1 MRLWIAAA
9 LVALPLQAH
18 AQLDVKCA
26 GWAIDRDIIDRRS
39 EVIDKMIAWVEAAPE
54 GPSERD
60 IALSK
65 HLRASQIFT
74 ERDFAETQRLYDEI
88 CG

>member
-1 MRLWIAAA
+1 
-9 LVALPLQAH
+9 
-18 AQLDVKCA
+18 
-26 GWAIDRDIIDRRS
+26 DRRS